1 MILASKKRKGPGTD
15 RSTRIKTRRTT
26 SGKVP
31 SDNNTS
37 SPKMDIGDGQNHERA
52 LANDE
57 LNNESPVALLNSS
70 SRSSYP
76 VQGSLSSRTTSSP
89 DPLGHDEESF
99 LSKAGHGDTAPLS
112 SAPKAK
118 YTVGADGNSEHGSVY
133 QDGDLDDKVLM
144 SEEKDSVSGHTHPTA
159 VPSNDLSGAIGT
171 LDDGQRL
178 SSTAI
183 ELTLNTLR
191 FADIRIFDPSFFAGD
206 STYSLIRIRDEK
218 LWVMPLLLSGDHW
231 GLITI
236 ENVARTVSFWDPLED
251 KAHESEARR
260 KVDAF
265 EQFVR
270 TSRAIG
276 CLSESEAF
284 AFGDGSW
291 AFNVQKCPQQDNQI
305 DCGIYTIVFAIYKI
319 VGLTLPESLDVGL
332 WRQLFKHLLQTDSA
346 VLDVSNDQT
355 AGILPALGSPASNAA
370 FANFRRTAQQVSSP
384 EGLKFLQ
391 DPLDC
396 FKSHGKRL
404 SSDLRDARRQA
415 RLSADTQQ
423 CLKQIQKQVAAF
435 HQQSVQQERQMSEA
449 IQVHRDVISTYSRL
463 GASRSRDLNVL
474 LDTELESCETRHQHQ
489 LKELAKLTAAVEGWE
504 MAAQRCN
511 AVHNYRTG
519 LVDSRR
525 KALQDFSK
533 ELNSWSERQRALLS
547 DVEALEEDVAAN
559 IEL

>member
-26 SGKVP
+26 TVKVP

-37 SPKMDIGDGQNHERA
+37 SPNMDIGVGQNHERA
-52 LANDE
+52 LANDK
-57 LNNESPVALLNSS
+57 LNNESPMALLSS
-70 SRSSYP
+70 STRSSYP
-76 VQGSLSSRTTSSP
+76 FQGSLSSRTTSSP

-99 LSKAGHGDTAPLS
+99 LSKAGHDDAAPSS

-118 YTVGADGNSEHGSVY
+118 YTVGGDGNSEHE
-133 QDGDLDDKVLM
+133 DGDPDDKVPM
-144 SEEKDSVSGHTHPTA
+144 SEEKDSVSGHTHHKA

-171 LDDGQRL
+171 LDDRQWV

-183 ELTLNTLR
+183 ELTLNKLR
-191 FADIRIFDPSFFAGD
+191 CADVRIFDPSFFAGD
-206 STYSLIRIRDEK
+206 STYSLVRIGDEN

-236 ENVARTVSFWDPLED
+236 ENVARTVSFWNSLED

-260 KVDAF
+260 IVDAF
-265 EQFVR
+265 KQFVHN
-270 TSRAIG
+270 SRAIG
-276 CLSESEAF
+276 SLSVSEAF

-291 AFNVQKCPQQDNQI
+291 AFDVQKCPQQENQT
-305 DCGIYTIVFAIYKI
+305 DCGIYTIMFAVYKI
-319 VGLTLPESLDVGL
+319 VGLTLPESLDIGL
-332 WRQLFKHLLQTDSA
+332 WRQLFKYLLQADSA
-346 VLDVSNDQT
+346 VLNVSNDQT
-355 AGILPALGSPASNAA
+355 AGILPAFDSPADNAA
-370 FANFRRTAQQVSSP
+370 LATFRRTAQQISFP

-396 FKSHGKRL
+396 FRSYDKRL

-435 HQQSVQQERQMSEA
+435 HEQSVQQERQMSEA
-449 IQVHRDVISTYSRL
+449 IQVHRDMISTYSRL
-463 GASRSRDLNVL
+463 GASRSQDLNVL
-474 LDTELESCETRHQHQ
+474 LDTQLESCEMRHQHKV
-489 LKELAKLTAAVEGWE
+489 KEVAKLTAAVEGWE
-504 MAAQRCN
+504 MVAQRCN
-511 AVHNYRTG
+511 AVHNYRNG

-547 DVEALEEDVAAN
+547 DVEALEEDIAAN
-559 IEL
+559 IGI